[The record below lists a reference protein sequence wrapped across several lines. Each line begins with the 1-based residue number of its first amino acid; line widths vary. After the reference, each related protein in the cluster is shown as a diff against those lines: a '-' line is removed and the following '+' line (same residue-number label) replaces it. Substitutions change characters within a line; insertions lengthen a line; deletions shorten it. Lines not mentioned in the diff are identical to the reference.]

1 MREQETTFCEAV
13 LAFLALVALVFAI
26 LFFLAGCTVLT
37 YDDGK
42 VKFTRTA
49 VGTDL
54 HIQGVEVTET
64 ATGKRILVQGATS
77 EQAATAAAIAEGVA
91 RGIAP

>member
-1 MREQETTFCEAV
+1 MR
-13 LAFLALVALVFAI
+13 LILVPI
-26 LFFLAGCTVLT
+26 LFLCGCTILT
-37 YDDGK
+37 YRDGK

-54 HIQGVEVTET
+54 NIQGVEVTET

-91 RGIAP
+91 RGVAP